1 MASLL
6 KLEGGFFILYRLLY
20 LPECSG
26 SVLSA
31 VRGSYAP
38 APFLFVHKMALQ
50 GLKPR
55 RKGICTYS
63 RLQPGVIEIAFR
75 SIKIEWLIS
84 ITSGFSRWLV
94 NEHHLGVLTPF
105 AVRGS
110 YDPALFNAV
119 LFKNINQPVD
129 SQKAKLQ
136 KAKSNANHPAAEAA
150 GTT

>member
-1 MASLL
+1 
-6 KLEGGFFILYRLLY
+6 
-20 LPECSG
+20 
-26 SVLSA
+26 
-31 VRGSYAP
+31 
-38 APFLFVHKMALQ
+38 MALQ

-110 YDPALFNAV
+110 YDLRSAHNSNSSFTLCIPREFFNHFVSVVVKKTCSIHNVNELLELCADRRVLRPRTFFLATLYTEPHLF
-119 LFKNINQPVD
+119 L
-129 SQKAKLQ
+129 SQRILSGFHKGHKA
-136 KAKSNANHPAAEAA
+136 
-150 GTT
+150 